1 MLNDRLKKKKSIAAV
16 ATAIAAA
23 LIVQAGIGVYDSRHD
38 FNIDIKKALEDDF
51 DDSIVDELII
61 ENHLSK
67 EISDLYTIKDYIEL
81 SEKLNKMSVLKKI
94 EVPKEEI
101 DQSTLLKPDQIYNL
115 IEMVDDKDKKDQI
128 REMLKIEEALINEH
142 IYNFA
147 YVEAPNIEEII
158 TKSQIIDSTEM
169 SENENSRLTT
179 TGYESVCL
187 NHDRT
192 KKIAYVT
199 GTATFTA
206 KAKSDLGKYV
216 ILSLNLSKQEQNED
230 KRSYHKETNKEIN
243 DYIKYLNRVL
253 INDYETV
260 DRYNG
265 HLKKLVPK
273 GE

>member
-1 MLNDRLKKKKSIAAV
+1 MLNDRLKKKKNIAAV

-115 IEMVDDKDKKDQI
+115 IEMVDDEDKKDQI

-158 TKSQIIDSTEM
+158 TKSQIIDCTEM

-206 KAKSDLGKYV
+206 KSKSDLGKYV
-216 ILSLNLSKQEQNED
+216 ILSLNLSKHEQNED